1 MTRKKVTLAYI
12 ENEAA
17 RKATFKKRKKGL
29 MKKVNELST
38 LCGIESCA
46 IVYSPYD
53 PEPEVWPSA
62 LGARRTIARFRNMSE
77 MDQSKRMMNQVGFI
91 KQRISKAHD
100 QLKKQ
105 LRENREREV
114 TGIMHRALL
123 GHGLGGLNLLD
134 LNDLGWLVDK
144 NLREIDERIKSLMK
158 NPNPNPDV
166 PSKDVAPAADN
177 NSKAKVEVGES
188 SGVPGNTSALAS
200 ESGPSQEPWTMYM
213 EMFKPNENVADDV
226 VGGDGN
232 FGRITD
238 DMAAPSYF
246 LPNQGLPW
254 SNNFHLP

>member
-46 IVYSPYD
+46 IVYSPYE

-62 LGARRTIARFRNMSE
+62 LGVRRTIAQFRNMSE

-100 QLKKQ
+100 QLMKQ
-105 LRENREREV
+105 LRENRELEV

-123 GHGLGGLNLLD
+123 GHGFGGLNLLD

-144 NLREIDERIKSLMK
+144 NLREIDERIKSLK
-158 NPNPNPDV
+158 DSPIPDI
-166 PSKDVAPAADN
+166 PTKDAAPAADN

-188 SGVPGNTSALAS
+188 SGVLGNSSALALG
-200 ESGPSQEPWTMYM
+200 SGPSQEPWTMYM
-213 EMFKPNENVADDV
+213 ELFKANENAVDDD

-232 FGRITD
+232 FGRNTD
-238 DMAAPSYF
+238 DPTAPSYF

-254 SNNFHLP
+254 SNNFLFP

>member
-1 MTRKKVTLAYI
+1 MCETTMTRKKVTLAYI

-53 PEPEVWPSA
+53 QEPEVWPSA
-62 LGARRTIARFRNMSE
+62 LGVRRTIARFRNMSE
-77 MDQSKRMMNQVGFI
+77 MDQSKRMMNQAAFI

-100 QLKKQ
+100 HLKKQ

-114 TGIMHRALL
+114 TGIMHRALT

-144 NLREIDERIKSLMK
+144 NLREIDDRIKLLKKKTDTPKSAA
-158 NPNPNPDV
+158 
-166 PSKDVAPAADN
+166 VAAKGK
-177 NSKAKVEVGES
+177 STAKVEVGDVS
-188 SGVPGNTSALAS
+188 SISGDGSASGSGSIPG
-200 ESGPSQEPWTMYM
+200 QQPWTMYM
-213 EMFKPNENVADDV
+213 DLLKSNENADEAPGVDVFGRTTDDV
-226 VGGDGN
+226 
-232 FGRITD
+232 
-238 DMAAPSYF
+238 AAPAFF

-254 SNNFHLP
+254 SNNFQFA